1 MPSRRPVAAVRSPS
15 APVGLALAL
24 RSWACV
30 YELLAVFA
38 VLGIGIEA
46 LLQALGGPPALH
58 AAAGGL
64 YLGLAAILYH
74 YRAFWP
80 QPFGWANRITLMRG
94 AAVMLLAGAGLFPA
108 FLSAHIQ
115 AFVLLALG
123 CLLLDG
129 VDGWI
134 ARRTGASGAFGA
146 RFDME
151 VDAFFL
157 LVLSVLIV
165 ALGKAGWWVLA
176 IGLARYVFVLARAV
190 YAPLRRRLPDSR
202 LRKVACVWQGATLVA
217 CLWPGIGSETARG
230 ALLVALALLMLSF
243 GRDIVWLLRRA
254 DRPLPAMG
262 RQAID

>member
-1 MPSRRPVAAVRSPS
+1 MAAARSPS
-15 APVGLALAL
+15 ASVGLALLAP
-24 RSWACV
+24 SWACA
-30 YELLAVFA
+30 YELFA
-38 VLGIGIEA
+38 GFAMLGIGIEA
-46 LLQALGGPPALH
+46 LLQLVGGPPALH
-58 AAAGGL
+58 ITAGGL

-80 QPFGWANRITLMRG
+80 QPFGWANRITLIRG
-94 AAVMLLAGAGLFPA
+94 AAVMLLAGAGLFPE
-108 FLSAHIQ
+108 FLSAHVQ
-115 AFVLLALG
+115 TFVLLALG

-157 LVLSVLIV
+157 LVLSALIV
-165 ALGKAGWWVLA
+165 ALDKAGSWALA
-176 IGLARYVFVLARAV
+176 IGLARYVFVIAQGV
-190 YAPLRRRLPDSR
+190 CPPLRRPLPASR
-202 LRKVACVWQGATLVA
+202 LRKIACVWQGATLLG
-217 CLWPGIGSETARG
+217 CLWLGIGSAAASS
-230 ALLVALALLMLSF
+230 ALLVSLALLMLSF